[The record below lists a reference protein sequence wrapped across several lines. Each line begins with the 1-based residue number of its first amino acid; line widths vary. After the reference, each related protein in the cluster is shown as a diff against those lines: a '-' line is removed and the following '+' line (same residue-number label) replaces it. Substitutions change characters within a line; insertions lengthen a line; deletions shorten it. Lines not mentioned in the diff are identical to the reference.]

1 MSYLTTTRDCVLII
15 CYISKPIIIRS
26 NMIWVYLWHP
36 DCLTSLQ
43 LFGWRGCPLL
53 LRLIR
58 YPAKVQLIS
67 KESTVIMSSLWVC
80 EWTTHIKKISH
91 WQTALTIIIINAN
104 RLPLQSML
112 QLRALAAQKK
122 CKSAPPSRLANFHDH
137 ACNLCESA
145 SVVKFRN
152 LDAAKTAHEGAD
164 SNSNPVRTWRKI

>member
-53 LRLIR
+53 LRLIH

-104 RLPLQSML
+104 RLPLQSIL
-112 QLRALAAQKK
+112 QLRALAARKK
-122 CKSAPPSRLANFHDH
+122 CKTAPPSRLANFHDH